1 MRLDLSCLANLRLKA
16 GTLITFVRDLQ
27 ATFIPATPLTLD
39 EPATDHGIYLKS
51 SSVREAA

>member
-1 MRLDLSCLANLRLKA
+1 MPCKPQAQR

-27 ATFIPATPLTLD
+27 ATFIATPLTLD